1 MTSVPSPGNPRQF
14 EPDPKRATTNGSLT
28 SLDQSNDTADLAPTM
43 KTTRTIAATLLSTCL
58 LFTATSY
65 AQPAGLPKQRSTPQ
79 SPLLDIA
86 LPPAQQPSTARPAP
100 AMSSDGTSITLS
112 DVIGRDR
119 SINIF
124 AGFTRDIDSIAARLD
139 SSAQNTTVLAPV
151 NGAVTSLPRKPWEDP
166 AEYARLGAEAY
177 EGLEGEGRAHRNLR
191 RFVEAHVVPESPWQ
205 EGKKVQTLAGGTV
218 WWERKDGVKRVRVA
232 GARPLLLLAN
242 VRAQI
247 QPGNVEVTSVPSKVG
262 NGEVWILNEA
272 LNYA

>member
-1 MTSVPSPGNPRQF
+1 
-14 EPDPKRATTNGSLT
+14 
-28 SLDQSNDTADLAPTM
+28 
-43 KTTRTIAATLLSTCL
+43 
-58 LFTATSY
+58 
-65 AQPAGLPKQRSTPQ
+65 
-79 SPLLDIA
+79 
-86 LPPAQQPSTARPAP
+86 
-100 AMSSDGTSITLS
+100 MSSDGTSITLS

-191 RFVEAHVVPESPWQ
+191 RFVEAHVVPESPWE
-205 EGKKVQTLAGGTV
+205 EGQKVQTLGGGTV
-218 WWERKDGVKRVRVA
+218 WWERKDGVKRVSVA
-232 GARPLLLLAN
+232 SLWLVMLLAN